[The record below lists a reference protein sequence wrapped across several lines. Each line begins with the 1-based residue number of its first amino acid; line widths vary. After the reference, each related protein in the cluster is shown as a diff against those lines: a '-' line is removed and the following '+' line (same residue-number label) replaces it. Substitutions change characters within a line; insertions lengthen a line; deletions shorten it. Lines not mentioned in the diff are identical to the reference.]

1 MNARDEILG
10 RVRGALADAPD
21 AEVEVPRRY
30 ARTADG
36 VDVVR
41 LFAERVGDY
50 RARVRVTAPETL
62 ASVVAAELRDAAVG
76 TLAVPFDL
84 SPEWLIETGAEVRAD
99 SPVLSVDELD
109 GCDGVLTGCA
119 VAIAETG
126 TIVLDG
132 GPAQG
137 RRALTLVP
145 DVHICVVPASAVVGT
160 VPEAIARL
168 DGTRPMTWVSGP
180 SATSDIEL
188 NRIEGVHGPRR
199 LVVIV
204 VDGQT
209 G

>member
-1 MNARDEILG
+1 MLG
-10 RVRGALADAPD
+10 RVRGALAAAPD

-50 RARVRVTAPETL
+50 RATVRIVAPEAL
-62 ASVVAAELRDAAVG
+62 APVVAAELRDAAVG
-76 TLAVPFDL
+76 TLAVPPDL
-84 SPEWLIETGAEVRAD
+84 PHEWLIETGVEVRAD
-99 SPVLSVDELD
+99 SPVLSVNELD

-132 GPAQG
+132 GPTQG

-145 DVHICVVPASAVVGT
+145 DVHICVVPASVVVGT
-160 VPEAIARL
+160 VPEAITRL
-168 DGTRPMTWVSGP
+168 DGTRPLTWVSGP

-204 VDGQT
+204 VDRQT